1 MSSSWPDE
9 LNKVFE
15 MALARYDKGAPDFW
29 QNVARAVGEGK
40 TVDDVKEHF
49 KVLTED
55 VDDMEIM
62 YGGRSSNKSKGGS
75 SSGEQR
81 LKHHKPQ

>member
-15 MALARYDKGAPDFW
+15 MALARYDKDAPDFW

-49 KVLTED
+49 KALTED
-55 VDDMEIM
+55 VDDMKRM
-62 YGGRSSNKSKGGS
+62 FGGRSNNKGGS

-81 LKHHKPQ
+81 LKHHKRQ